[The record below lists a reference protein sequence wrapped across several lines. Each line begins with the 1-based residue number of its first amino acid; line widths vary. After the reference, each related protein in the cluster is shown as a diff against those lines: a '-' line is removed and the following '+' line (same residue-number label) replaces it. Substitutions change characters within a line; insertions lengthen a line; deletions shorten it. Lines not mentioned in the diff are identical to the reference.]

1 MVPGGLDWQL
11 CWHGVC
17 PLTARTQQSL
27 RLHLVQFGL
36 PALSNLQGVSLCLSF
51 RNAICTS
58 FPCLQPWLSSSED
71 EPGNS
76 PRVPMG
82 QGGVL
87 TCCTKP
93 LIILW
98 NVCKDGVRPQG
109 PYPVTPVLGL
119 HPVTEPACFS
129 DTRTQLALC
138 YNQCFHSFPKQTC

>member
-71 EPGNS
+71 EPGKLS
-76 PRVPMG
+76 PSSDGAGRSSHLLYQAPNN
-82 QGGVL
+82 
-87 TCCTKP
+87 P
-93 LIILW
+93 LERLQRW
-98 NVCKDGVRPQG
+98 SEAPG
-109 PYPVTPVLGL
+109 TLS
-119 HPVTEPACFS
+119 S
-129 DTRTQLALC
+129 DSSPGSPPSDRASL
-138 YNQCFHSFPKQTC
+138 FF